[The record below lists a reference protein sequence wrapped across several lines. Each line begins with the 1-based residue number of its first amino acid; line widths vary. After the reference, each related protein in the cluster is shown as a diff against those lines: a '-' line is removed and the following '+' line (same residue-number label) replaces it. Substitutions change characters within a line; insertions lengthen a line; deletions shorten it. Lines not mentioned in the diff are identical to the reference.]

1 MRVSV
6 VPRRECAME
15 LLSEV
20 ESLCDSLFWDR
31 ADVGKRLA
39 SLRKLQT
46 AVTCEGAPLSPPFF
60 RRRHESDGA
69 HHLSTAC
76 VEELKRHGGVDR
88 LRKALVWDDEEA
100 VDIAASVLASCSGYT
115 ARGPGTRTQTFG
127 EHSIAVHE
135 TDYVD
140 GGLGWRVWASG
151 VVMCRE
157 LLARHGEIGLNGADV
172 LEVGAGCG
180 VVGFL
185 AARLGARRVTFTDY
199 LPGLLS
205 NLDKSVELNAEASVG
220 CELRVRHLEWL
231 ASVPGLS
238 EASAR
243 PVGGDGSCSGGD
255 AKMLEATARD
265 RSLAS
270 DETFAVI
277 LGSDVCY
284 EDPLPKALAHTLSRR
299 LARPGVAWL
308 TLPVRDWPG
317 ESGEAVIER
326 LVKFATDLGMAVT
339 VEKAPDLEEEEYEGG
354 TFVRHRGGMVHVW
367 LRHE

>member
-1 MRVSV
+1 M
-6 VPRRECAME
+6 
-15 LLSEV
+15 
-20 ESLCDSLFWDR
+20 
-31 ADVGKRLA
+31 
-39 SLRKLQT
+39 
-46 AVTCEGAPLSPPFF
+46 
-60 RRRHESDGA
+60 
-69 HHLSTAC
+69 
-76 VEELKRHGGVDR
+76 EELKRHGGVDR

-100 VDIAASVLASCSGYT
+100 VDIAASVIASCSGYT

-135 TDYVD
+135 TDYVE

-157 LLARHGEIGLNGADV
+157 LIARHREIGLHGADV

-205 NLDKSVELNAEASVG
+205 NLDRSVELNAEACDG
-220 CELRVRHLEWL
+220 CELRVAHLEWL
-231 ASVPGLS
+231 SAVPGLS
-238 EASAR
+238 EEARR

-255 AKMLEATARD
+255 ASAFASIAAARRLPD
-265 RSLAS
+265 
-270 DETFAVI
+270 DETFPVI

-284 EDPLPKALAHTLSRR
+284 EDPLPEALAHTLSKR
-299 LARPGVAWL
+299 LATPGVAWL

-317 ESGEAVIER
+317 ESGEAVIDR
-326 LVKFATDLGMAVT
+326 LVNFANNLGMAAT
-339 VEKAPDLEEEEYEGG
+339 VEKAPDLEEDEYEGG

-367 LRHE
+367 LRRE

>member
-1 MRVSV
+1 M
-6 VPRRECAME
+6 
-15 LLSEV
+15 
-20 ESLCDSLFWDR
+20 
-31 ADVGKRLA
+31 
-39 SLRKLQT
+39 
-46 AVTCEGAPLSPPFF
+46 
-60 RRRHESDGA
+60 
-69 HHLSTAC
+69 
-76 VEELKRHGGVDR
+76 EELKRHGGVDR

-100 VDIAASVLASCSGYT
+100 VDIAASVIASCSGYT

-135 TDYVD
+135 TDYVE

-157 LLARHGEIGLNGADV
+157 LIARHREIGLHGADV

-205 NLDKSVELNAEASVG
+205 NLDRSVELNAEACDG
-220 CELRVRHLEWL
+220 CELRVAHLEWL
-231 ASVPGLS
+231 SAVPGLS
-238 EASAR
+238 EEAKR

-255 AKMLEATARD
+255 ASAFASIAAARRLPD
-265 RSLAS
+265 
-270 DETFAVI
+270 DETFPVI

-284 EDPLPKALAHTLSRR
+284 EDPLPEALAHTLSKR
-299 LARPGVAWL
+299 LATPGVAWL

-317 ESGEAVIER
+317 ESGEAVIDL
-326 LVKFATDLGMAVT
+326 LVNFATNLGMAAT
-339 VEKAPDLEEEEYEGG
+339 VEKAPDLEEDEYEGG

-367 LRHE
+367 LRRE